1 MSTLDQQ
8 MIAERQHF
16 WHNFS
21 RVLFWA
27 ALHAAIFLIV
37 VVMFAV
43 DGPTADAVI
52 VSILL
57 VGANIAV
64 TAGYFL
70 TRRS

>member
-64 TAGYFL
+64 TAAYFL